1 MDSKASD
8 DKPESIDSLQFSK
21 CMFGVD
27 KEYQLQ
33 VSIHASHI
41 GYAKKMTK
49 LILTKVHLVHFY
61 LSMKHVQYIPSDNP
75 AVSYESTKT
84 YLADH
89 LTDLVHSHSS
99 ADCVEH
105 RWEEEIYGLWI
116 R

>member
-1 MDSKASD
+1 MTN
-8 DKPESIDSLQFSK
+8 PESIDSLQFSK
-21 CMFGVD
+21 WMFGVD

-33 VSIHASHI
+33 VSINASHI
-41 GYAKKMTK
+41 GYAKEMTK

-61 LSMKHVQYIPSDNP
+61 LSMKHVQYIPSDNL

-105 RWEEEIYGLWI
+105 RWEEKIYGLWI